1 MTMVQTRLQGKDV
14 KLNKPYNLDSYNK
27 FNSEEQWIRI
37 SEGCVNNCP
46 FCYEPT
52 ELKLFSIPEI
62 VRNKVKIMD
71 MNLLCKPEAL
81 AIIREL
87 GQKRINGKVVYYEL
101 ICGIDYRFLTQ
112 EIADALKANRFT
124 RIRIAWDWHL
134 ENQVHIKDALRK
146 LERAGYEKRELM
158 VFMICNWRITYAEN
172 MRKLDLCKY
181 WGVKVCD
188 CYFDGQT
195 MPNVVPIFWKHEEI
209 KAFRRMVRKHN
220 QIVNFMVD
228 PEMVNEAKKPCL

>member
-1 MTMVQTRLQGKDV
+1 MTMVQIRLQGKDV
-14 KLNKPYNLDSYNK
+14 KLNKPYNLGSYNK
-27 FNSEEQWIRI
+27 CNSEEQWIRI

-52 ELKLFSIPEI
+52 ELKLFAVPEI
-62 VRNKVKIMD
+62 VRNRVKIMD

-134 ENQVHIKDALRK
+134 ENQIQIKDAIRK
-146 LERAGYEKRELM
+146 LERAGYERRDLM

-172 MRKLDLCKY
+172 IQKLDLCKY
-181 WGVKVCD
+181 WNVKVCD
-188 CYFDGQT
+188 CYFDGQIS
-195 MPNVVPIFWKHEEI
+195 PNVVPIFWKHDEI
-209 KAFRRMVRKHN
+209 KSFRRMVRKHN

-228 PEMVNEAKKPCL
+228 PEMVNEAKKA